1 MEQEVSSY
9 EEMTE
14 ATNQILCHALPE
26 AFLPLAPAEV
36 QGVDVTPALHGEGQL
51 PTLPSGFS
59 SPGERSV
66 NSRSPSKPP
75 LAPYIWCEWGALS
88 LCCSCNTSCRKDVE
102 VN

>member
-9 EEMTE
+9 EEMTA

-26 AFLPLAPAEV
+26 AFLPLPPAEV
-36 QGVDVTPALHGEGQL
+36 QGVDVTPSLHGEGQL

-66 NSRSPSKPP
+66 NSRSPRKPP
-75 LAPYIWCEWGALS
+75 PPTFGVSGALYLS
-88 LCCSCNTSCRKDVE
+88 VVLATQAVGKMWR
-102 VN
+102 

>member
-9 EEMTE
+9 EEMTA

-66 NSRSPSKPP
+66 NLRSPSKPP
-75 LAPYIWCEWGALS
+75 PPSPTFGVSGARYLSVALATQAVGKMW
-88 LCCSCNTSCRKDVE
+88 R
-102 VN
+102 